1 MVVEDKTHYVYL
13 LLWAGRK
20 LHTLTGGGCA
30 FKASRLLQLVR
41 YGDVPSGKARA
52 IQKVLATSMK

>member
-30 FKASRLLQLVR
+30 FKASRLLQLIR
-41 YGDVPSGKARA
+41 YGDFYPVNRWDRVQLEALNR
-52 IQKVLATSMK
+52 Q